1 MSKQPDNDSQSKKS
15 QKDHELPK
23 AKVVRKRILSW
34 AWVAP
39 LFAVLL
45 AAFLVY
51 RSLPANGVQVT
62 IRTSDGSGI
71 DANSTLVRYRG
82 VRIGI
87 VSDVTLDKDLD
98 HVLIKARLDKF
109 ASHVASA
116 KTQFWIVRP
125 DISFSS
131 VKGLETIISGPYIT
145 LQPGSGE
152 PKFEFEALPSAP
164 VTEESNA
171 GLRIQ
176 LKAKRLGALKIGSS
190 ILYRDISIGEVYDYQ
205 LAENSTFV
213 KLFLYIKGHYK
224 RLVRENSVFWDAS
237 GFDVSLSL
245 LGMKISAESF
255 KGFFTG
261 AVGMA
266 TPDTPG
272 AQVKDGETFELQEK
286 QEGEWAKWAPKI
298 EIPADNGGKGSKR
311 KATPKEEETIKKSIQ
326 N

>member
-1 MSKQPDNDSQSKKS
+1 MSKEPSNDSPSKKIG
-15 QKDHELPK
+15 KGHELPK

-39 LFAVLL
+39 LFGVLL
-45 AAFLVY
+45 AAFLVF
-51 RSLPANGVQVT
+51 RSLPATGIQIT

-71 DANSTLVRYRG
+71 DANSTLIRYRG

-87 VSDVTLDKDLD
+87 VSDVTLDNDLD
-98 HVLIKARLDKF
+98 QVLIKARLDKS
-109 ASHVASA
+109 ASHVARA

-131 VKGLETIISGPYIT
+131 MKGLETVISGPYIT
-145 LQPGSGE
+145 LQPGNGE

-164 VTEESNA
+164 VAEKPNA

-176 LKAKRLGALKIGSS
+176 LKAKRLGAVKAGSPVY
-190 ILYRDISIGEVYDYQ
+190 YRDVSIGEVYDYQ

-213 KLFLYIKGHYK
+213 KLFLYIREPYK

-237 GFDVSLSL
+237 GFDVSLGL
-245 LGMKISAESF
+245 LGVKISAESI

-272 AQVKDGETFELQEK
+272 AQVKDGEAFELQEK

-298 EIPADNGGKGSKR
+298 EIQTDNGGKANKR
-311 KATPKEEETIKKSIQ
+311 RAPPKEEETIKKSIQ

>member
-1 MSKQPDNDSQSKKS
+1 MSKEPDNDSQSKKI
-15 QKDHELPK
+15 QKDHELPN

-51 RSLPANGVQVT
+51 RSLPAKGVQIT

-71 DANSTLVRYRG
+71 DANSTLIRYRG

-87 VSDVTLDKDLD
+87 VSDVTRDKDLD
-98 HVLIKARLDKF
+98 HVLIKAKLDKS
-109 ASHVASA
+109 ASHVARA

-145 LQPGSGE
+145 VQPGSGE
-152 PKFEFEALPSAP
+152 PKFEFEALPSGPLAEKP
-164 VTEESNA
+164 NA

-176 LKAKRLGALKIGSS
+176 LTAKRLGAVKMGSPV
-190 ILYRDISIGEVYDYQ
+190 LYRGVSIGEVYDYR

-213 KLFLYIKGHYK
+213 KLFLYIKEPYK

-237 GFDVSLSL
+237 GFDVSVSL
-245 LGMKISAESF
+245 LGMKINTESI
-255 KGFFTG
+255 KGIFTG

-272 AQVKDGETFELQEK
+272 AQVKDGATFELQEK
-286 QEGEWAKWAPKI
+286 QNGEWVKWAPKI
-298 EIPADNGGKGSKR
+298 EIPTDKEGKVNNR
-311 KATPKEEETIKKSIQ
+311 KAPPKEKVTIQGSVQ